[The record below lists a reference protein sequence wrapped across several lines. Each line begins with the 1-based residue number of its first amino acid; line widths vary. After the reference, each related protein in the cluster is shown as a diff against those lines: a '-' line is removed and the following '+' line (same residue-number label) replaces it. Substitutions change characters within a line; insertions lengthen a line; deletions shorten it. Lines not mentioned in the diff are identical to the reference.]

1 MTIYKYMYW
10 IEGATVEMDC
20 SLGAAIQSHG
30 MWQVTA
36 DVTSLVPLIH
46 FVINHLQSLS
56 IIR

>member
-1 MTIYKYMYW
+1 MYW

-46 FVINHLQSLS
+46 LVINHLQSLS